1 MKQEPKEFD
10 LQEVMW
16 MAKKINNGSIADWS
30 VSLEGVRQLAKAI
43 VEMEP
48 LSELGL
54 QYQDMLTQID
64 AYCLPI
70 KEPLPKVEPSNKR
83 TEAVGILVPLS
94 GKPDPG
100 GLY

>member
-10 LQEVMW
+10 LWEVMW

-43 VEMEP
+43 VEMEKTYE
-48 LSELGL
+48 SGIQFE
-54 QYQDMLTQID
+54 DMLGQIEIR
-64 AYCLPI
+64 CT
-70 KEPLPKVEPSNKR
+70 PSNN
-83 TEAVGILVPLS
+83 
-94 GKPDPG
+94 PDPG